1 MVVVIS
7 EPSSA
12 NAMADIIMLNEIKS
26 MDFPSIKTPENQ
38 TACGHPTLK
47 DGVCF
52 GPHALAPGF
61 MESRNRRAFVA
72 QIPMIRI
79 IVTLFSVPI
88 ESLLIK
94 SKKI

>member
-1 MVVVIS
+1 MELEMTDEILTWVFRG
-7 EPSSA
+7 SA
-12 NAMADIIMLNEIKS
+12 NRILERIYTGILPYALN
-26 MDFPSIKTPENQ
+26 
-38 TACGHPTLK
+38 

-52 GPHALAPGF
+52 GPHALTPGF